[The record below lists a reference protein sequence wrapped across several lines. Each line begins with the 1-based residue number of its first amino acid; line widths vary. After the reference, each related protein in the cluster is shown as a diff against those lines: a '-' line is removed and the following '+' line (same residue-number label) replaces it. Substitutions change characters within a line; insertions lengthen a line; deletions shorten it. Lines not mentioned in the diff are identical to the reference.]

1 MFIRP
6 GFTLLVLGA
15 LQLTA
20 AQDLG
25 VPLSWR
31 QFLDSRSLAERITI
45 SRNAINTILPQLTPS
60 DAQFKGIGWWQSGNV
75 WSAIANHDYHA
86 KTRTYQTQ
94 VINNIKKGWSLY
106 PNFDPY
112 EYNDDALWWATAALY
127 AHRAYDGSTMLA
139 YAIDTWTHVSN
150 YVISEADA
158 ASGRISTK
166 SFAIAKTCSGHTM
179 AGGVFWR
186 PVSGDTS
193 VNSITTGLYMTLS
206 AYLAEFTGEAKYTN
220 AAILSAQWIKN
231 VNLNSKDIALDTIH
245 ATDCSRSPSSWLFTY
260 NTGKYVEGLSVLA
273 NVTRDSSWIDLMAFV
288 VANATKS
295 SAWEGSDG
303 IITEGSSTTS
313 NNDGVGFKAIFIRGL
328 CEAFV
333 RYTEYHRFAILIQ
346 SYVNVQYNAL
356 LELAAKGTSYS
367 ANWHGPPMA
376 FTTWGQMAALDVLV
390 AAIPGY

>member
-1 MFIRP
+1 MFVLS

-31 QFLDSRSLAERITI
+31 HFSNLRSLATRIAI

-60 DAQFKGIGWWQSGNV
+60 DAQFNGIGWWQSGNV

-94 VINNIKKGWSLY
+94 VIDNIKKGWSLY
-106 PNFDPY
+106 TNFDPY

-127 AHRAYDGSTMLA
+127 AHRAYDGSTMLT
-139 YAIDTWTHVSN
+139 YAIDTWTHVSK

-186 PVSGDTS
+186 PISGDTS
-193 VNSITTGLYMTLS
+193 INSITTGLYMTLS
-206 AYLAEFTGEAKYTN
+206 AYLAEYTGEAKYTE

-231 VNLNSKDIALDTIH
+231 VNLNSKHIALDFIN
-245 ATDCSRSPSSWLFTY
+245 ADDCSRSPSSWLFTY
-260 NTGKYVEGLSVLA
+260 NTGKFVEGLSVLTS
-273 NVTRDSSWIDLMAFV
+273 VTKDSSWKDLMTLV

-303 IITEGSSTTS
+303 IITEGSSTES
-313 NNDGVGFKAIFIRGL
+313 GNDGVGFKAIFIRGL
-328 CEAFV
+328 GEAFV
-333 RYTEYHRFAILIQ
+333 RNTEYSHFAILIQ
-346 SYVNVQYNAL
+346 SYIDVQCNAL
-356 LELAAKGTSYS
+356 LELAASGTSYS

-390 AAIPGY
+390 SAIPGY